1 MRRLTW
7 RIYWFVTAAVVVVVL
22 VAVLLVGRMPV
33 PAVILI
39 CSLLLCSGLY
49 GAIYWGLIPY
59 LRTLEELTVFL
70 HKIPGQRFTQRLYHD
85 PLSEAAPFVRALN
98 QLLDQIEIQLNIGE
112 EYRQR
117 LNSLLENMASGVMLL
132 DPRGRILLV
141 NAMAERLLGSSRK
154 ELIGRQHIAASHH
167 YELGQ
172 LIDRCLQSGER
183 YKQEL
188 TVYYPQERI
197 LDVHLSPIPRAGG
210 GKGGVV
216 VVMHDITEIR
226 RLERL
231 RSEFVANVSHELRTP
246 LTAVKGFAET
256 LLDGAMHEPET
267 LQAFLKIILHES
279 DRLHRMIGELLDLSK
294 IEFGQVKL
302 DFRRIHLKEHLEDVL
317 RLVQVEAEERQL
329 TLQLH
334 VADDPVIEAD
344 PDRFRQILLNLLS
357 NAIAYTPPG
366 GRIDLMAESHPD
378 GTWVRVRDTGIGIP
392 EEDLPHL
399 FERFYRVDK
408 ARSRESGGT
417 GLGLAIVKHLVEA
430 HHGMI
435 EVKSELGRGSQFS
448 VFFPARQPDRQ
459 E

>member
-1 MRRLTW
+1 MKRLTW
-7 RIYWFVTAAVVVVVL
+7 RIFWL
-22 VAVLLVGRMPV
+22 VIAVLLIVGLVGAWLTRQIPV
-33 PAVILI
+33 PAVIFV
-39 CSLLLCSGLY
+39 CVLLFCCGLY
-49 GAIYWGLIPY
+49 GAAYWGLAPY
-59 LRTLEELTVFL
+59 RRTLDELTSFL
-70 HKIPGQRFTQRLYHD
+70 RKIPGQGYTQRLYHD
-85 PLSEAAPFVRALN
+85 SFSEAAPFVRALN

-117 LNSLLENMASGVMLL
+117 LLSLLDNMASGVMLL

-141 NAMAERLLGSSRK
+141 NTMAERLLGSSR
-154 ELIGRQHIAASHH
+154 ESLIGRQHIAASHH

-172 LIDRCLQSGER
+172 LIDRCLKSGER
-183 YKQEL
+183 FQQEL
-188 TVYYPQERI
+188 TVYYPQERV
-197 LDVHLSPIPRAGG
+197 LDVHLSPIPRRDG

-256 LLDGAMHEPET
+256 LLDGAMHDPDS
-267 LQAFLKIILHES
+267 LQAFLEIILRES

-294 IEFGQVKL
+294 IESGQVKF
-302 DFRRIHLKEHLEDVL
+302 DYRKIHVKEHLIDVL
-317 RLVQVEAEERQL
+317 RLVRVEAEERQL
-329 TLQLH
+329 TLRLH
-334 VADDPVIEAD
+334 VENDPVIEAD

-366 GRIDLMAESHPD
+366 GRIELIAESHPD
-378 GTWVRVRDTGIGIP
+378 GVWVRVRDTGIGIP
-392 EEDLPHL
+392 KEDLPHL

-417 GLGLAIVKHLVEA
+417 GLGLAIVKHLVET
-430 HHGMI
+430 HHGVI
-435 EVKSELGRGSQFS
+435 EVESELGKGSQFS
-448 VFFPARQPDRQ
+448 VFFPARQP
-459 E
+459 EKK